1 MAFCLQVED
10 HLNREVEILKTE
22 LDRLQNDKATLVK
35 KLKNLESKLCKLCGS
50 CSKLWSSCETSNISQ

>member
-22 LDRLQNDKATLVK
+22 LGRLQNDKATLVK

-50 CSKLWSSCETSNISQ
+50 CSKLCSSCETSNKSQ